1 MKKTQSYLSLALL
14 SKNPCEEKSLY
25 KKLEDI
31 DRMKNKILRQSAAKM
46 TNFAIQHLYIAKY
59 YDAKNGEQCRPP
71 LKVGQESVGTLP
83 RLTPLRKQSEQ
94 SLRQVVRKSTSLPET
109 FDCKD
114 YATSNSRPTFRRSL
128 SDKSLSLSELNSVG
142 EKVKS
147 SITTQD
153 GEITEE
159 KPKCATADVTAA
171 RWAGRRFS
179 EASSPKSNI
188 LDNGAQPA
196 ENIPGKFHAW
206 TEKETEEKIS
216 PTTVINGDSG
226 LKPKYRRSLSQSS
239 VAPPKPLRR
248 QSQQGDLAVGEGFGK
263 EIEKGNEPKDE
274 GKLSR
279 IRQREAVQD
288 RRRLQRRVTVAS
300 GAPSIT
306 REVCRWQQTVKLVKD
321 LPKKEQ
327 AEIFR
332 GACFLRIA
340 LPSSTIPK
348 TDKPYHE
355 SSVLGPRRKISTVT
369 APSRQELSSSNWTT
383 ANYDPLFK
391 KVYRPST
398 GSHS

>member
-31 DRMKNKILRQSAAKM
+31 DKMKNKILRQSAAKM

-71 LKVGQESVGTLP
+71 LKVAQESVGALP

-109 FDCKD
+109 FDGKD
-114 YATSNSRPTFRRSL
+114 CATSNSRPTFRRSM
-128 SDKSLSLSELNSVG
+128 SDKSLSLSELNSVA

-159 KPKCATADVTAA
+159 KPKSATADVTEA
-171 RWAGRRFS
+171 RWAGRRLS

-206 TEKETEEKIS
+206 TEKENEEKTS
-216 PTTVINGDSG
+216 PTTVINGNSG
-226 LKPKYRRSLSQSS
+226 LKPKYRRSLSQSC
-239 VAPPKPLRR
+239 VAPSKVLRR
-248 QSQQGDLAVGEGFGK
+248 QAQQGDLAVGEGFGK

-274 GKLSR
+274 RKLSG
-279 IRQREAVQD
+279 IRHREAAQD

-321 LPKKEQ
+321 LPKNEQ

-332 GACFLRIA
+332 GACFLRMA
-340 LPSSTIPK
+340 LPSSSIPK
-348 TDKPYHE
+348 LDKPYHE
-355 SSVLGPRRKISTVT
+355 SSVSGRQRKISTII
-369 APSRQELSSSNWTT
+369 APCRQELSSSNWTT
-383 ANYDPLFK
+383 AKYDPLF
-391 KVYRPST
+391 
-398 GSHS
+398 

>member
-31 DRMKNKILRQSAAKM
+31 DKMKNKILRQSAAKM

-71 LKVGQESVGTLP
+71 LKVAQQSVGTLP

-109 FDCKD
+109 FDGKD
-114 YATSNSRPTFRRSL
+114 CATSNSRPTFRLSM

-159 KPKCATADVTAA
+159 KPKSATADVTEA

-188 LDNGAQPA
+188 LDNVAQPA

-206 TEKETEEKIS
+206 TEKENEEKTS
-216 PTTVINGDSG
+216 PTTSC
-226 LKPKYRRSLSQSS
+226 
-239 VAPPKPLRR
+239 VAPSKVLRR
-248 QSQQGDLAVGEGFGK
+248 QAQQGDLAVGEGFGK

-274 GKLSR
+274 RKLSG
-279 IRQREAVQD
+279 IRYREAVQD

-300 GAPSIT
+300 EAPSIT

-321 LPKKEQ
+321 LPKNEQ

-332 GACFLRIA
+332 GACFLRMA
-340 LPSSTIPK
+340 LP
-348 TDKPYHE
+348 
-355 SSVLGPRRKISTVT
+355 
-369 APSRQELSSSNWTT
+369 
-383 ANYDPLFK
+383 
-391 KVYRPST
+391 
-398 GSHS
+398 

>member
-71 LKVGQESVGTLP
+71 LKVAQESVGTLP

-114 YATSNSRPTFRRSL
+114 CATSNSRPTFRRSL

-159 KPKCATADVTAA
+159 KPKSATADVTAA
-171 RWAGRRFS
+171 RWAGRRFY

-206 TEKETEEKIS
+206 TEKENEEKTL
-216 PTTVINGDSG
+216 PTTVVNGDSG

-248 QSQQGDLAVGEGFGK
+248 QSQQGDLAVGKGFGK

-274 GKLSR
+274 RKLSG
-279 IRQREAVQD
+279 ICQREAVQD

-321 LPKKEQ
+321 LPKNEQ

-332 GACFLRIA
+332 GACFLRMA

-348 TDKPYHE
+348 PDKPYHE
-355 SSVLGPRRKISTVT
+355 SSVLGRQRKISSIT
-369 APSRQELSSSNWTT
+369 APCRQELSSCNWTT
-383 ANYDPLFK
+383 AKYDPRF
-391 KVYRPST
+391 
-398 GSHS
+398 